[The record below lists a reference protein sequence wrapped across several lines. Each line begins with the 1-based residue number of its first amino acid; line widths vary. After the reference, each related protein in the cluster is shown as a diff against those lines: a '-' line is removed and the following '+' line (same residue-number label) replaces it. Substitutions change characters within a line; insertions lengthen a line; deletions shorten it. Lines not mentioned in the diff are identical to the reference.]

1 MLLQTIRQSFF
12 LKMLLAFTLF
22 TLLVSTFFTLFFI
35 HHQYRLLTRM
45 QMENGRVLAEIIA
58 RNVTLGVM
66 SESTE
71 LLSDAVWSAFEKED
85 VVQVFVYNQEARLLM
100 GSNRNALYPEDSPAA
115 PSREEIRKIIADF
128 AGFPV
133 PHDPE
138 QDYPFLH
145 QGRRDADEF
154 WCGVIYAPRF
164 RTEEAMVLGMDMRQG
179 PTQQMAGVIGL
190 VMDRQPLKQNIID
203 IARRAGLFGLLF
215 WLIGC
220 FVMFLFVRRFTRPL
234 NRLIKG
240 VRALGLGLD
249 SEKIH
254 PETDDEIGAL
264 ALSFNDMATSLRSRE
279 EALQN
284 SEHKYRS
291 IFENAA
297 DGIFQADIDGDL
309 ITANPAMARIFDHE
323 SAEIMCQGRVN
334 IFSLLNMTHEQNAE
348 LMNHPGADFSRAI
361 EIGCQNRS
369 GQDLFLLVHL
379 HTIEEGRNGKRIF
392 EGLIRDFTD
401 QKRSERLKIAKEAAE
416 ASADAKSRFLANMSH
431 EIRTPLGAI
440 SGMVMLMGQ
449 TELTPKQADYLEKI
463 ESSSRLLLRV
473 INDVLDISKIE
484 AGKLDLEKIPFSW
497 SLLMTNI
504 EDMFAEKA
512 REKKIELSMGW
523 DREIPEDL
531 NGDAER
537 IKQILI
543 NLIGNALKFTP
554 ESGFVKVDAHLLKE
568 DSEEIRIGFEI
579 SDSGIGI
586 PAEKIGAIFDAFT
599 QADDSMTRCYGGT
612 GLGLSICRQLV
623 ELMDG
628 NIQAMSEPGRGTTFC
643 FSLLLE
649 KGLRKKIAAP
659 PQKGHYP
666 SFAGA
671 RILIAE
677 DHEVNQEVALSLLE
691 PLKMTVDIAVDGK
704 EAWHAV
710 QRQCYDLILMDLQ
723 MPEMDG
729 LEVTRKI
736 RGLPGKVARIPII
749 AMTAH
754 ALSESRRAC
763 LDAGMNDFLT
773 KPLDPSLLMET
784 LSRWIK
790 TPYNNS
796 APAQEKMQIPLGSH
810 EEKGPLPF
818 SEPADPDLG
827 TGTRTASDG
836 TVIDYKEGAIR
847 MGGKLEVFKKI
858 LFLFHTHYHQAGE
871 KLAQDLSNGRREN
884 VLQQIHTFKGT
895 AGNCAARRLVK
906 AAEQLEKTIR
916 DGRDHNGDL
925 DQFTEELDRVMA
937 EIDRLRTDSEKVN
950 GDNAEECPPLEKMD
964 LPSPSPETLSPKM
977 KQVLYSELCALEKL
991 LQKNNIRAIPE
1002 MERLRDRISQTA
1014 STETV
1019 KTLVSNI
1026 ESLDFTRA
1034 GKILQQI
1041 LSGLK

>member
-279 EALQN
+279 EALQK

-379 HTIEEGRNGKRIF
+379 HTIEEGGNGKRIF
-392 EGLIRDFTD
+392 EGLIRDVTD

-449 TELTPKQADYLEKI
+449 TELTPKQSDYMEKI
-463 ESSSRLLLRV
+463 ESSSRLLMRV

-484 AGKLDLEKIPFSW
+484 AGKLDMEKIPFSW

-543 NLIGNALKFTP
+543 NLIGNGLKFTP
-554 ESGFVKVDAHLLKE
+554 ESGFVKVDAHIAE
-568 DSEEIRIGFEI
+568 ETSEEIRIGFAI

-586 PAEKIGAIFDAFT
+586 PKEKLKTIFDAFT
-599 QADDSMTRCYGGT
+599 QADDSMTRRYGGT

-628 NIQAMSEPGRGTTFC
+628 DIQVNSEPGRGTTFC

-649 KGLRKKIAAP
+649 KGCRKMMAP
-659 PQKGHYP
+659 ATRDDDP
-666 SFAGA
+666 SFVGA

-677 DHEVNQEVALSLLE
+677 DHEINREVALSLLE
-691 PLKMTVDIAVDGK
+691 PLGVTTDVAVNGRK
-704 EAWHAV
+704 AWNAV
-710 QRQCYDLILMDLQ
+710 QSRHYDLILMDLQ

-729 LEVTRKI
+729 LEVTRRI
-736 RGLPGKVARIPII
+736 RGLEGNAARIPIV

-754 ALSESRRAC
+754 ALSESRLAC
-763 LDAGMNDFLT
+763 LEAGMNDFLT
-773 KPLDPSLLMET
+773 KPLDPTLLMAT
-784 LSRWIK
+784 LSRWIGAL
-790 TPYNNS
+790 NR
-796 APAQEKMQIPLGSH
+796 APAQEFLQTPSAGDESQS
-810 EEKGPLPF
+810 PLPF
-818 SEPADPDLG
+818 SEPAAHSDLS
-827 TGTRTASDG
+827 TDLSTEISTTSSNMA
-836 TVIDYKEGAIR
+836 VIDYDEGALR
-847 MGGKLEVFKKI
+847 MGGKPEVFERI

-871 KLAQDLSNGRREN
+871 KIGQSLVHGRSEDALR
-884 VLQQIHTFKGT
+884 QIHTIKGA
-895 AGNCAARRLVK
+895 AGNCAAHQLVA
-906 AAEQLEKTIR
+906 AAEQLEDTIR
-916 DGRDHNGDL
+916 FGRDHNRDL
-925 DQFTEELDRVMA
+925 DRFSGELDRVIT
-937 EIDRLRTDSEKVN
+937 EIDQLRNDSRKAN
-950 GDNAEECPPLEKMD
+950 GDGELPERRSP
-964 LPSPSPETLSPKM
+964 PSPLPETLSPEM
-977 KQVLYSELCALEKL
+977 KKILRSELCSLEEL

-1002 MERLRDRISQTA
+1002 MESLRDRICLAA
-1014 STETV
+1014 SPETV
-1019 KTLVSNI
+1019 KALVSNI
-1026 ESLDFTRA
+1026 ENLDFTRA
-1034 GKILQQI
+1034 GKILQEI
-1041 LSGLK
+1041 ISGLK